1 MNGKLFDNDLPALRV
16 KKKKQGSKAE
26 CKPQAF
32 KKQHSDTI
40 VSELT
45 CLQWAMHPQDD
56 IQ

>member
-1 MNGKLFDNDLPALRV
+1 MANFDNDLPALHV

-45 CLQWAMHPQDD
+45 CLQ
-56 IQ
+56 

>member
-45 CLQWAMHPQDD
+45 CLQSAMHPQDD